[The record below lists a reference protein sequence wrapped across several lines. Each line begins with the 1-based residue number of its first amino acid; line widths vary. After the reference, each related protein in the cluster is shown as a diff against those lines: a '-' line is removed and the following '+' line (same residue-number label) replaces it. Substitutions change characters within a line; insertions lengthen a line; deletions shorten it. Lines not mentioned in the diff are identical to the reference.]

1 MGQIVKTHRSETGVQ
16 RIPRILQQVVP
27 SFSEA
32 MNPKTLYGG
41 SSRTAT
47 NKVRAASTYP
57 VQLIAPARPL
67 LKFAVLLLVV
77 PGFGTDLAQLP
88 AALPLATPGKLQ
100 KSFEPTLG
108 PHLTIENLNTVVKT
122 CILSQCRHSGIQWM
136 CWRNAI
142 SMLNL
147 RYNSFAMLIAW
158 SQHGALFAEKR
169 SRLRCHCGPSGS
181 QW

>member
-27 SFSEA
+27 SLWLSFSET

-77 PGFGTDLAQLP
+77 RGFGTDLAQLP

-108 PHLTIENLNTVVKT
+108 PHLTIENLNTV
-122 CILSQCRHSGIQWM
+122 IWHLH
-136 CWRNAI
+136 
-142 SMLNL
+142 
-147 RYNSFAMLIAW
+147 
-158 SQHGALFAEKR
+158 
-169 SRLRCHCGPSGS
+169 
-181 QW
+181 